1 MLSHH
6 PHKQMSGEK
15 FELSG
20 VHIPNYTEQGGIA
33 FLFRLSLCNQLSY
46 LWSISAM
53 YLSVLCF
60 LLVLLLKMALKLI
73 AEVLCSIPKSKK
85 AVMYLTDKIQLLD
98 KLSSVWRLLCSSL

>member
-46 LWSISAM
+46 VGSISAM
-53 YLSVLCF
+53 YLSVFCF
-60 LLVLLLKMALKLI
+60 LLVLLFKMALKLI